1 MRTDKVDKSNKLLVD
16 ISNLDIGYNK
26 QTILSDINLQI
37 PQGECWAIIG
47 PSGSGKTTLFK
58 TITTLIK
65 PLKGNLKLLNLDI
78 DHKSNIDQLRGK
90 IGYIPQNLGL
100 ISNLNVKENILA
112 GAIGR
117 LSIFQS
123 IFGIFPEV
131 EHINTLE
138 IMEQLKIDHL
148 ANKDI
153 RLISGGEK
161 RRVAIARSL
170 LHNPQLL
177 VADELLSELDP
188 LTVKLVM
195 KQIKSLKNKS
205 NTTII
210 LIEHNIDIASKY
222 ADVIVVVN
230 DGKIISKFPSNETSK
245 INEIKELITL

>member
-112 GAIGR
+112 GALGR

-123 IFGIFPEV
+123 IFG
-131 EHINTLE
+131 
-138 IMEQLKIDHL
+138 
-148 ANKDI
+148 NKY
-153 RLISGGEK
+153 
-161 RRVAIARSL
+161 
-170 LHNPQLL
+170 
-177 VADELLSELDP
+177 
-188 LTVKLVM
+188 T
-195 KQIKSLKNKS
+195 
-205 NTTII
+205 
-210 LIEHNIDIASKY
+210 Y
-222 ADVIVVVN
+222 
-230 DGKIISKFPSNETSK
+230 
-245 INEIKELITL
+245 